1 MGRAELTWVTNNTT
15 SNNHIATADA
25 TSRFTDAPLSADGAS
40 SPTQHA
46 PSPAT
51 LSAADTPKNGHH
63 EDGDGGQVD
72 AASKATTARAGSTA
86 SKDGGD
92 AADAIRDNAHDSGMN
107 VNEDYDVADDN
118 DRWMAG

>member
-1 MGRAELTWVTNNTT
+1 
-15 SNNHIATADA
+15 
-25 TSRFTDAPLSADGAS
+25 
-40 SPTQHA
+40 
-46 PSPAT
+46 
-51 LSAADTPKNGHH
+51 
-63 EDGDGGQVD
+63 VD